1 MLPVSTEPFFTV
13 KVPLFLKYVA
23 NVTFELSIT
32 TLPFGTALI
41 NFVAVV
47 TTLSL
52 IFTLNVGF
60 DAGKTSCKLYFMMG
74 LPTET
79 YEDLDGIADLA
90 KAVIEAYYENPNI
103 PARKRPK
110 NYRIPSDVE
119 RMAMNGTLS
128 DDAVKLE
135 RKRLNLK
142 LAEAEDM
149 IRQRKEEGYQFD
161 KVAAIAR
168 REFNRELAHEE
179 GRIIVGKEGIRF
191 WQSLRKDTLQKLKEL
206 ELAEKIQ
213 KRYDYTNKIVN
224 KK

>member
-1 MLPVSTEPFFTV
+1 
-13 KVPLFLKYVA
+13 
-23 NVTFELSIT
+23 
-32 TLPFGTALI
+32 
-41 NFVAVV
+41 
-47 TTLSL
+47 
-52 IFTLNVGF
+52 
-60 DAGKTSCKLYFMMG
+60 
-74 LPTET
+74 
-79 YEDLDGIADLA
+79 
-90 KAVIEAYYENPNI
+90 
-103 PARKRPK
+103 
-110 NYRIPSDVE
+110 
-119 RMAMNGTLS
+119 MNGTLS